1 LQIAGAGTCCRLA
14 VAVATFKTVSATSVA
29 LQIHVVTTRSIMTF
43 LVADLSKLTFPAIC
57 YSLDFSDFSIY
68 VLVHNN
74 IHEFLKIKQSTTET
88 EK

>member
-1 LQIAGAGTCCRLA
+1 
-14 VAVATFKTVSATSVA
+14 VATFKTVSATSVA
-29 LQIHVVTTRSIMTF
+29 LQIHVTTRSIMTF

>member
-14 VAVATFKTVSATSVA
+14 VAVATFKTVSAMSVA
-29 LQIHVVTTRSIMTF
+29 LQIHVTTNSIMTF

-74 IHEFLKIKQSTTET
+74 IYEFLKIKQSTTET